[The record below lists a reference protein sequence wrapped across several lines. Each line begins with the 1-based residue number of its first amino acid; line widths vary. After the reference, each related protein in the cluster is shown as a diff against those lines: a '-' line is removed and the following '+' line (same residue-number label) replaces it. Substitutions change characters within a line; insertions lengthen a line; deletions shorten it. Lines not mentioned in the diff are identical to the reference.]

1 MMGDWV
7 PFPQPGGPANTPPPP
22 HKYQPQK
29 QNETRNKNPK
39 SSQLK
44 KHIVHHHQKR

>member
-7 PFPQPGGPANTPPPP
+7 PFPQPGGPANPPP

-29 QNETRNKNPK
+29 QNETPNKNPK

-44 KHIVHHHQKR
+44 KHIVHHHQKS